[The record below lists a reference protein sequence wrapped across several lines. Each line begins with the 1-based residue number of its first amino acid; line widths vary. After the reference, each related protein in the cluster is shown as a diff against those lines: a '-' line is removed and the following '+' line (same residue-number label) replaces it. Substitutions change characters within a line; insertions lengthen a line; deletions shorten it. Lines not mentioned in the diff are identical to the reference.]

1 MSEQSSL
8 KMLQSSLPMLFV
20 AAMGERRR
28 TVPPAACHSTFRVSA
43 RRRFGTGRCLFPAF
57 QTLSNLALRQNCTK
71 SDARGFETA
80 PVGPDEAEDL
90 MRPALDLQ
98 APGTHFVCDFM
109 SVPLPA

>member
-1 MSEQSSL
+1 
-8 KMLQSSLPMLFV
+8 MLFV
-20 AAMGERRR
+20 SAMGDRRR
-28 TVPPAACHSTFRVSA
+28 TVPPAACHSTFCVSA

-90 MRPALDLQ
+90 MHPALDLQ
-98 APGTHFVCDFM
+98 SPRQRFRMRLHVRSTSGLTCLVSRFF
-109 SVPLPA
+109 